1 MCVKLC
7 QIIQRLNPIND
18 DNIPLATDVL
28 QLLIPGAPW
37 QRGRKAI
44 LYRSNFIVNSHKE
57 VANNLFP

>member
-7 QIIQRLNPIND
+7 YIIQRLNPIND

-44 LYRSNFIVNSHKE
+44 LSNLISCQ
-57 VANNLFP
+57 LS